1 MREKPDTIAS
11 APRRGAITVLLCVLL
26 AGLLTLGAFAI
37 GIAQMQLAR
46 VETQIVADCSSLSGA
61 CLIGETHT
69 GGLNTPELMAH
80 GMPLRNTILG
90 RTGNVNPNDVVLGR
104 VALNEQGAQVFRPT
118 RVSPN
123 AVRVTMRLGDGQA
136 MTKAPLMFPFM
147 MNIQSFGLERTS
159 VSAKMA
165 HDVAL
170 VMDRSSSM
178 LRFVANNNEPFDPR
192 LQRARNYPHPTLSRW
207 GVMVRAVDPLFAA
220 FAASKIEENF
230 SLITFGSDHSGA
242 NDAFGQRVRYY
253 ASTLDVALTR
263 DAEPIKGTLRHMF
276 DTRPIVGNTRID
288 AGIDTAVQAL
298 TGDSNRDYA
307 FKTIILLTDGQQFPY
322 TTAHF
327 ESARRAAA
335 RGITIHAIAF
345 ASTSG
350 FSDAQTIASIG
361 GGKSFLAPDGETL
374 RKTFEEIARMAPI
387 ALVE

>member
-1 MREKPDTIAS
+1 MRSRPNYLATV
-11 APRRGAITVLLCVLL
+11 PRPGAITILLCVLL
-26 AGLLTLGAFAI
+26 VGLLTLGAFAI

-80 GMPLRNTILG
+80 GMPQRNTILG
-90 RTGNVNPNDVVLGR
+90 QSGNVNPNDVVLGR
-104 VALNEQGAQVFRPT
+104 VALNDHGAQVFRPT
-118 RVSPN
+118 RLSPN
-123 AVRVTMRLGDGQA
+123 AVKVTMRLGEGQA
-136 MTKAPLMFPFM
+136 MTKVPLMFPFM
-147 MNIQSFGLERTS
+147 MDIKSFGLERTS

-165 HDVAL
+165 HDLAL

-178 LRFVANNNEPFDPR
+178 LRFVDNNNTPFDPR
-192 LQRARNYPHPTLSRW
+192 FQRAANYPHPTLSRW
-207 GVMVRAVDPLFAA
+207 GVMVRATDPLFAA

-230 SLITFGSDHSGA
+230 SLITFGSDSSGNNA
-242 NDAFGQRVRYY
+242 SGQRVRYN
-253 ASTLDVALTR
+253 ASDLDVALTR
-263 DAEPIKGTLRHMF
+263 DPNPIKSTLRQMF
-276 DTRPIVGNTRID
+276 DSRPIIGNTRID
-288 AGIDTAVQAL
+288 AGIDNAVQAL

-307 FKTIILLTDGQQFPY
+307 FKTIILLTDGQQYPY

-345 ASTSG
+345 ASLSG
-350 FSDAQTIASIG
+350 YSDVQTIASIG

-374 RKTFEEIARMAPI
+374 RRTFEAIAKMAPI